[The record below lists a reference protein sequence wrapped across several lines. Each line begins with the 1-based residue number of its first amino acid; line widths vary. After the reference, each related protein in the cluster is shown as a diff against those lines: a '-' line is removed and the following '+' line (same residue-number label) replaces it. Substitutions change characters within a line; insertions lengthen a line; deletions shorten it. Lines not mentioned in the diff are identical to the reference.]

1 MLNEFFALTKNLNV
15 PLLSADDITAL
26 NRLQK
31 QWEHWA
37 NRERQHA
44 PSRVA
49 TEQQAA
55 LETFLGNPTAEN
67 EQRLVVLADANLT
80 AIRYAMLRR
89 ACAAL
94 RGRISAQAA
103 QIVRPA
109 FDRALAAL
117 NDEHARRRES
127 AEPVLSSKDRNP
139 HVMEVRRVIDFADKL
154 AHRAYMALS
163 GSGDVSPFV
172 LADLLMTA
180 DEQRVLTAEA
190 GK

>member
-1 MLNEFFALTKNLNV
+1 MHHEFFALTKTLNV
-15 PLLSADDITAL
+15 PLLSEGDITAL

-31 QWEHWA
+31 QWEHWT

-55 LETFLGNPTAEN
+55 FETFLDNPTAEN

-80 AIRYAMLRR
+80 ATRYAMLRR

-94 RGRISAQAA
+94 RSRLSAQAA

-109 FDRALAAL
+109 LDRALATL
-117 NDEHARRRES
+117 NAEHTRRRES

-139 HVMEVRRVIDFADKL
+139 HVIEVRRVIDFADKL
-154 AHRAYMALS
+154 AQRAYTALS
-163 GSGDVSPFV
+163 GSGDVSPLV
-172 LADLLMTA
+172 LADLLMST
-180 DEQRVLTAEA
+180 DVQRVLTAEA

>member
-1 MLNEFFALTKNLNV
+1 MHNELITLTKALNV
-15 PLLSADDITAL
+15 PLLSEDDIIAL
-26 NRLQK
+26 NRLRK
-31 QWEHWA
+31 QWEHWT

-55 LETFLGNPTAEN
+55 FETFLDNPTAEN

-80 AIRYAMLRR
+80 GTRYAMLRR

-94 RGRISAQAA
+94 RGGISAQAA

-109 FDRALAAL
+109 FDRALDAL
-117 NDEHARRRES
+117 NAEHDRRRES

-139 HVMEVRRVIDFADKL
+139 HVIEVRRVIDFADKL
-154 AHRAYMALS
+154 AQRAYTALS
-163 GSGDVSPFV
+163 GSGDVSPLV

-180 DEQRVLTAEA
+180 DKSGVLTAEA

>member
-1 MLNEFFALTKNLNV
+1 MHDEFFALTKILNV
-15 PLLSADDITAL
+15 PLLSEDDITAL

-31 QWEHWA
+31 QWEHWT

-55 LETFLGNPTAEN
+55 FETFLGNPTAEN
-67 EQRLVVLADANLT
+67 EQRLVVLADADLT
-80 AIRYAMLRR
+80 ATRYAMLRR

-109 FDRALAAL
+109 LNRALDAL
-117 NDEHARRRES
+117 NDEHTRRRES

-154 AHRAYMALS
+154 ATRAYMAMS
-163 GSGDVSPFV
+163 GSGDVSPLV
-172 LADLLMTA
+172 LTDVLMSA
-180 DEQRVLTAEA
+180 EESRVLTAEA

>member
-1 MLNEFFALTKNLNV
+1 MHDEFFALTKVLNV
-15 PLLSADDITAL
+15 PLLSEDDITAL

-31 QWEHWA
+31 QWEHWT

-49 TEQQAA
+49 EEQRAA
-55 LETFLGNPTAEN
+55 FEAFLDNPTAEH
-67 EQRLVVLADANLT
+67 EQRLLVLADANLT
-80 AIRYAMLRR
+80 STRYALLRR

-109 FDRALAAL
+109 LNRALDAL
-117 NDEHARRRES
+117 NAEHDRRRDA
-127 AEPVLSSKDRNP
+127 AEPVMSSKDRNP
-139 HVMEVRRVIDFADKL
+139 TVMEVRRVIDFADKL
-154 AHRAYMALS
+154 AHRAYTALT
-163 GSGDVSPFV
+163 GSEGAAPLV
-172 LADLLMTA
+172 LADVLISGA
-180 DEQRVLTAEA
+180 HVLTSEV

>member
-1 MLNEFFALTKNLNV
+1 MHDEFFALTKTLNV
-15 PLLSADDITAL
+15 PLLSEDDITAL

-31 QWEHWA
+31 QWEHWM

-44 PSRVA
+44 PPRIA
-49 TEQQAA
+49 EEQQAA
-55 LETFLGNPTAEN
+55 FDAFLDNPTGEN
-67 EQRLVVLADANLT
+67 EQRMIVLADANLT
-80 AIRYAMLRR
+80 GTRYALLRR

-109 FDRALAAL
+109 LDRALDVL
-117 NDEHARRRES
+117 NAEHDRRREA

-139 HVMEVRRVIDFADKL
+139 TVIEVRRAIDFADKL
-154 AHRAYMALS
+154 AHRAYTALT
-163 GSGDVSPFV
+163 GSEGAAPLV
-172 LADLLMTA
+172 LADELIGGA
-180 DEQRVLTAEA
+180 HVLTSEV

>member
-1 MLNEFFALTKNLNV
+1 MHDEFFALTKTLNV
-15 PLLSADDITAL
+15 ALLSEDDIDAL

-55 LETFLGNPTAEN
+55 FETFLGNPTAEN

-80 AIRYAMLRR
+80 GTRYALLRR

-109 FDRALAAL
+109 LNRALDAL
-117 NDEHARRRES
+117 NDEHTRRRES
-127 AEPVLSSKDRNP
+127 AEPVLSSRDRNP
-139 HVMEVRRVIDFADKL
+139 IVIEARRAIDFADKL
-154 AHRAYMALS
+154 AHRAYTALS
-163 GSGDVSPFV
+163 GSEDVAPLV
-172 LADLLMTA
+172 LADVLIGGA
-180 DEQRVLTAEA
+180 HVLTTEV